1 MITVTTNGVQDP
13 WQPHIWYTYGSRCE
27 GRTNAG
33 NCAGAIW
40 SVDIVAQDHESG
52 LMRLQSNPEG
62 LLIRGTFIAGTND
75 EVKATYSASCCESR
89 VTITAYDLNR
99 NQRTIQLNV
108 SDIYLSEFA
117 IATVVLGV
125 LFFVVLI
132 ILIVLLIRYCCQR
145 RKASRDL
152 PTYRSGDVRP

>member
-132 ILIVLLIRYCCQR
+132 ILIVLLIRYFCNKKSQG
-145 RKASRDL
+145 SDNL
-152 PTYRSGDVRP
+152 SGIIH